1 MGSHALD
8 SSLWR
13 LWYEQPA
20 DRWEEALPLGNGRL
34 GGMVFGGTAKERI
47 QLNEDTLW
55 AGVPRDNNNYE
66 ALRYLQAARSLIL
79 EGKYSEAERLINER
93 MVGTNTEPYQPLGDL
108 WIEHLNLNG
117 AAGEYERDLNLASGV
132 ATAGYRTGDGAAV
145 KRQAWISAPD
155 DVLVVRHEASGGE
168 LNLRVTLDSAL
179 PYSTTVVEG
188 ADGELQ
194 LLMKGRCPSHIADN
208 YRKDHPK
215 PFLFEDDRGL
225 SFAVR
230 LQAVLEGEGGTIVR
244 DSEGGSL
251 RIANAAAVT
260 LIVAAATDY
269 ERFDVA
275 PKPGSGLE
283 DKRSSEMLAAA
294 AKLDSDA
301 LYERH
306 IGEHA
311 PLFGRVELDLGK
323 TPNAALPTDRR
334 LAAYRE
340 GADDP
345 ELEALYFQYG
355 RYLLMASSR
364 PGSQPANLQGIWNH
378 HLTPPWNSNY
388 TTNINLQMNY
398 WPAEVCGLSECHE
411 PLMTMLGELA
421 AAGKRT
427 AAIHY
432 GARGW
437 TAHHN
442 VDLWRSSIPSAGD
455 ASWAFWPLGGAWL
468 ARHLWEHYE
477 FNGDLEFLREHAYPL
492 LRDAARFCLDWLV
505 EGPNGDLVTVPST
518 SPENKF
524 LTADGKPCSV
534 SLATTMDIAII
545 RELFG
550 HCLEA
555 IELLGEDAAEDGR
568 ALREELEAASAK
580 LPPYRIGK
588 HGQLQE
594 WYYDFDEAEP
604 GHRHVSHLYGVYPGN
619 QITTKTPELLEA
631 VRVTLERRLAN
642 GGGHTGWS
650 CAWLINLFARLR
662 DGEQAHSYIRTL
674 LRRSTHPNLF
684 DDHPPFQIDGN
695 FGGTAGIAELLL
707 QSHEGTVELLPALP
721 SAWTTGSVK
730 GLRARGG
737 YTVSIAWQG
746 GKLASAEITAARDG
760 LLRIGCTTADELKLF
775 APDGTAAAMSDHGD
789 YMTAAGVTYRVAV
802 VPS

>member
-1 MGSHALD
+1 MGNHALG
-8 SSLWR
+8 SSEWR

-20 DRWEEALPLGNGRL
+20 DKWEEALPLGNGRL
-34 GGMVFGGTAKERI
+34 GGMVFGGMNKERI

-66 ALRYLQAARSLIL
+66 AMRHLNTARSLIL
-79 EGKYSEAERLINER
+79 EGKYSEAERVINER

-117 AAGEYERDLNLASGV
+117 EAGEYARDLNLTSGV
-132 ATAGYRTGDGAAV
+132 ANVGYRTGDGVLV
-145 KRQAWISAPD
+145 KRQSWISAPD
-155 DVLVVRHEASGGE
+155 DVLVVRYEASGGQ
-168 LNLRVTLDSAL
+168 LNLRVSLDSLL
-179 PYSTTVVEG
+179 PYSTDVVESAG
-188 ADGELQ
+188 GERQ

-230 LQAVLEGEGGTIVR
+230 LQAVLEDDAGSVAQDADGGALVITHAT
-244 DSEGGSL
+244 G
-251 RIANAAAVT
+251 VT
-260 LIVAAATDY
+260 LILAAATDF
-269 ERFDVA
+269 ERFDVM

-283 DKRSSEMLAAA
+283 DQRSGERLAAA
-294 AKLDSDA
+294 VQLGSAA
-301 LYERH
+301 LRERH
-306 IGEHA
+306 IEDHA
-311 PLFGRVELDLGK
+311 RMFGRVELNLGT

-340 GADDP
+340 GEADP
-345 ELEALYFQYG
+345 QLEALYFQYG
-355 RYLLMASSR
+355 RYLLMGSSR

-398 WPAEVCGLSECHE
+398 WPVEVCGLSECHE

-421 AAGKRT
+421 ATGKRT

-468 ARHLWEHYE
+468 ARHLWERFE
-477 FNGDLEFLREHAYPL
+477 FGGDLEFLRGHAYPL
-492 LRDAARFCLDWLV
+492 MRDAAKFCLDWLV

-524 LTADGKPCSV
+524 LTAEGKPCSV

-550 HCLEA
+550 NCLAA
-555 IELLGEDAAEDGR
+555 IRMLGEDSTGEGR
-568 ALREELEAASAK
+568 AFRAELETASAK

-604 GHRHVSHLYGVYPGN
+604 GHRHVSHLYGLYPGN
-619 QITTKTPELLEA
+619 QITAQTPELLEA

-650 CAWLINLFARLR
+650 CAWLINLFARLK
-662 DGEQAHSYIRTL
+662 DGEQAHAYIQTL
-674 LRRSTHPNLF
+674 LKRSTHPNLF

-707 QSHEGTVELLPALP
+707 QSHERTIELLPALP
-721 SAWTTGSVK
+721 EAWTEGNVS

-737 YTVSIAWQG
+737 YAVSVAWQG
-746 GKLASAEITAARDG
+746 GKLADAEITAAQDG
-760 LLRIGCTTADELKLF
+760 LLRLACRSAAELRLLE
-775 APDGTAAAMSDHGD
+775 PDGTAVPMSEDGA
-789 YMTAAGVTYRVAV
+789 YQTAAGTTYRVIAV
-802 VPS
+802 

>member
-8 SSLWR
+8 SRQWR

-34 GGMVFGGTAKERI
+34 GGMVFGGTVKERI

-55 AGVPRDNNNYE
+55 AGFPRDNNNYE
-66 ALRYLQAARSLIL
+66 ALRHLDTARSLIM
-79 EGKYSEAERLINER
+79 EGKYSEAERVINER
-93 MVGTNTEPYQPLGDL
+93 MVGTNTEPYLPLGDL
-108 WIEHLNLNG
+108 WIEHLDLEG
-117 AAGEYERDLNLASGV
+117 DASEYERNLNLANGI
-132 ATAGYRTGDGAAV
+132 ATVGYRTGDGAAV
-145 KRQAWISAPD
+145 KRQSWISAPD
-155 DVLVVRHEASGGE
+155 DVLVVRQEATGGKV
-168 LNLRVTLDSAL
+168 NLRVTLDSAL
-179 PYSTTVVEG
+179 PYSTTAVEG
-188 ADGELQ
+188 AGGELQ

-230 LQAVLEGEGGTIVR
+230 LQVLLEGEEGTIE
-244 DSEGGSL
+244 SEGGGDSL
-251 RIANAAAVT
+251 RIANATAVT
-260 LIVAAATDY
+260 LIVAAATDF

-283 DKRSSEMLAAA
+283 DKRSGERLAAA
-294 AKLDSDA
+294 SKLGLGA

-306 IGEHA
+306 IEEHA
-311 PLFGRVELDLGK
+311 LLFGRVELNLGK
-323 TPNAALPTDRR
+323 STNAALPTDRR

-340 GADDP
+340 GAEDP
-345 ELEALYFQYG
+345 DLEALYFQYG

-388 TTNINLQMNY
+388 TANINVQMNY

-421 AAGKRT
+421 ASGKRT

-468 ARHLWEHYE
+468 ARHLWEHYA
-477 FNGDLEFLREHAYPL
+477 FNGDLGFLRERAYPL
-492 LRDAARFCLDWLV
+492 LRDAAKFCLDWLV

-555 IELLGEDAAEDGR
+555 IGLLGADDTEEGR
-568 ALREELEAASAK
+568 AFREELETASAK

-604 GHRHVSHLYGVYPGN
+604 GHRHVSHLYGLYPGN
-619 QITTKTPELLEA
+619 QITAKTPELLEA
-631 VRVTLERRLAN
+631 VRVTLDRRLAN

-662 DGEQAHSYIRTL
+662 DGEQAHAYIRTL

-695 FGGTAGIAELLL
+695 FGGTAGIAELLV
-707 QSHEGTVELLPALP
+707 QSHEGTIELLPALP
-721 SAWTTGSVK
+721 SAWTAGSVT

-737 YTVSIAWQG
+737 FTVSIAWQD
-746 GKLASAEITAARDG
+746 GKLVSAEITATHGG
-760 LLRIGCTTADELKLF
+760 LLRIASARAAALKLT
-775 APDGTAAAMSDHGD
+775 APDGMTVAASEDGAYRTTAGA
-789 YMTAAGVTYRVAV
+789 TYRVAV
-802 VPS
+802 V